1 MITRNGISI
10 LSGQKIIMFDND
22 LCKMLFMIIF
32 IIEKKNR
39 RRIKTKKMRA
49 GGPTVIR
56 KGQRC
61 EFLLTKIN

>member
-32 IIEKKNR
+32 IIEKK
-39 RRIKTKKMRA
+39 T
-49 GGPTVIR
+49 
-56 KGQRC
+56 
-61 EFLLTKIN
+61 EEE